1 MALVALA
8 CAAAP
13 MLAQFAS
20 TTEIVEVYATVT
32 DKKGRPV
39 TGLTADSF
47 RVFEEGAAQ
56 PVRVF
61 AAGEFPLAVAL
72 AIDRSFSMGTRGVD
86 TARAGARRL
95 VDQLRA
101 RDRLLILAIGDGVET
116 VSALDSPR
124 ESARQA
130 LDSIAP
136 WGSSP
141 IGDTVALAVEAFGGQ
156 RGRKAVVLWSDG
168 AEREAQR
175 ATADVVEQVR
185 RADVLVY
192 SVAMAR
198 TVSPLLS
205 ELAAVSGG
213 RVLQARDRKGAE
225 AAAGLIAA
233 ELRHQYLLGYAPPPG
248 PSGWRRIEVL
258 VTPPGLA
265 VRARQGYVAAA
276 PADKASSEAPPASNQ

>member
-1 MALVALA
+1 MALVGVGW
-8 CAAAP
+8 AAAP
-13 MLAQFAS
+13 LLAQFAS
-20 TTEIVEVYATVT
+20 TTEVVEVYATVT
-32 DKKGRPV
+32 DEKGRPV
-39 TGLTADSF
+39 TGLTADAF
-47 RVFEEGAAQ
+47 RVLEDGAAQ

-61 AAGEFPLAVAL
+61 TAGEFPLAVAL

-101 RDRLLILAIGDGVET
+101 SDRLLILAIGDGVET
-116 VSALDSPR
+116 VSAFDSPR
-124 ESARQA
+124 ESARHA
-130 LDSIAP
+130 LDGIAP
-136 WGSSP
+136 WGRSP

-175 ATADVVEQVR
+175 ATTEVVEQVR

-192 SVAMAR
+192 SVAVAR

-225 AAAGLIAA
+225 VAAGVIAA

-248 PSGWRRIEVL
+248 ASGWRRIEVRMA
-258 VTPPGLA
+258 PPGLN
-265 VRARQGYVAAA
+265 VRARQGYMAAA
-276 PADKASSEAPPASNQ
+276 PAGKASSEPPQASNQ